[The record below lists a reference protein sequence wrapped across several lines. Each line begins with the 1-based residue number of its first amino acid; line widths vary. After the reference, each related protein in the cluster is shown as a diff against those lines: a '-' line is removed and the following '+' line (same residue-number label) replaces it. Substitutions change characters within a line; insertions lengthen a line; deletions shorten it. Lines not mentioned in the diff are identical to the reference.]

1 MIDYATLKDVNE
13 EINDLPYTAG
23 VDPLWEPID
32 ADDDGGTCSNFAV
45 AKYRRLRAL
54 KVPKELLIL
63 NCAFV
68 EPFDLKDPITGV
80 WRAARKDERYHAI
93 LVVLLDGKRYDMDN
107 RKPFPTEIELT
118 DYEWHKLWNWE
129 WGKWEWAENADR
141 SIG

>member
-54 KVPKELLIL
+54 GWGKDSLIMT
-63 NCAFV
+63 CAFV
-68 EPFDLKDPITGV
+68 EPFRIQDTPDGP
-80 WRAARKDERYHAI
+80 WRDAMKRERYHAI
-93 LVVLLDGKRYDMDN
+93 LAVKHEGKLLAMDN
-107 RKPFPTEIELT
+107 RKPYPTEVEMLP
-118 DYEWHKLWNWE
+118 YEWHKLWNWE

-141 SIG
+141 SYA